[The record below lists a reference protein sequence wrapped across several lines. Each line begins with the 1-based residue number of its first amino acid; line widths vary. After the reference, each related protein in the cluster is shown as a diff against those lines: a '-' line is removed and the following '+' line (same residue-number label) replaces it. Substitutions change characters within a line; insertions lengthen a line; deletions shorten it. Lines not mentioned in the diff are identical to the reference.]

1 MIDELLS
8 LRVIAASA
16 ADRDLFRHA
25 ATAAKVPVE
34 VLEAETAGG
43 ACGLLARGVDLVL
56 LDGKLGDEQVAR
68 LVAAARAAPKAPFT
82 VLLAEPEAA
91 APFATDA
98 LAAKPA
104 DLEAA
109 KRFVNA
115 ATRIRLPSRVLVVD
129 DSSTMR
135 AIVRKT
141 LAATRF
147 PMHVTEAA
155 QGLDAI
161 EIARSTAFDIVIID
175 YRMPGFSGLET
186 IAEFRREKRPVT
198 FVLITSARDE
208 GLVERARAR
217 GAAFLKKPF
226 FPADVEN
233 VLCGSYGLRAL
244 SPKPDAKPA

>member
-1 MIDELLS
+1 MVDELLS

-16 ADRDLFRHA
+16 AKHDRDLLRHA
-25 ATAAKVPVE
+25 AAAAKVPVE
-34 VLEAETAGG
+34 ILEADNAA
-43 ACGLLARGVDLVL
+43 ACSLLAGGVDLVL
-56 LDGKLGDEQVAR
+56 LDAKLGSDQAAHIA
-68 LVAAARAAPKAPFT
+68 AAARAAPKAPFT
-82 VLLAEPEAA
+82 VLLGEPDAA

-104 DLEAA
+104 DLAA
-109 KRFVNA
+109 ARKFVGA
-115 ATRIRLPSRVLVVD
+115 AVHIRLPSRVLVVD

-155 QGLDAI
+155 QGVEAI
-161 EIARSTAFDIVIID
+161 ELARAAAFDILMID
-175 YRMPGFSGLET
+175 YRMPGFGGLET

-198 FVLITSARDE
+198 FGLITSARDE
-208 GLVERARAR
+208 GLVERARAQ

-226 FPADVEN
+226 FPALRRE
-233 VLCGSYGLRAL
+233 RAL
-244 SPKPDAKPA
+244 RLLRIEGA